1 MRFFFFKTLMFTA
14 LLLGIALHA
23 NAQSTSMTLVVT
35 TIDGTEH
42 LYQLTE
48 ESQLYFEDGLRLVVE
63 DGTGNSETYPLS
75 DIQKMV
81 CTEITATAEIAASEL
96 MLLPN
101 PLHDSFIIHNV
112 TEGGL
117 ARIYSLD
124 GRLVKT
130 FQASEGVVVDMSA
143 FSQGMYLLHIN
154 GQTLKLMK
162 L

>member
-1 MRFFFFKTLMFTA
+1 MLMA
-14 LLLGIALHA
+14 LLFGIAFQA
-23 NAQSTSMTLVVT
+23 NSQSTNVTLVVT
-35 TIDGTEH
+35 TTDGTEH

-48 ESQLYFEDGLRLVVE
+48 ESQLYFEDGLHLVIE
-63 DGTGNSETYPLS
+63 DGIGNTETYPLS

-81 CTEITATAEIAASEL
+81 CTEITATEEMASSEL

-101 PLHDSFIIHNV
+101 PMHDSFILHNLAE
-112 TEGGL
+112 EGI

-130 FQASEGVVVDMSA
+130 FQASEGMVVDMSA

-154 GQTLKLMK
+154 G
-162 L
+162 